1 MTRCQALDGRSLVL
15 RESQLNGKRQWEV
28 LMVSSQDAAPLE
40 RGAAEPKAAKGKAK
54 SSRSVAAKKRS
65 K

>member
-1 MTRCQALDGRSLVL
+1 ML